1 LKFRRALAGT
11 APDGHTPT
19 RSSLSNSFFVCFVSW
34 FRGLEFPRARAGTA
48 PDDARSLNGV
58 VCA

>member
-1 LKFRRALAGT
+1 
-11 APDGHTPT
+11 
-19 RSSLSNSFFVCFVSW
+19 VCFVSW